1 MSLTEAPRV
10 HQPEK
15 RKTIFDRFPELK
27 GIPDDRFPRNV
38 FIIPDGNG
46 RWASLH
52 NLAVSAGHQKGA
64 EVVAQAFDDF
74 NDLKDYIPAIG
85 AWGFSVDNMNRPKQE
100 VDFLMELFDKAIKKF
115 SPQLIERNNKF
126 VHIGRKDIFEDRPLG
141 ATIRETEEKTKDNT
155 GQIVYVAIGFGGEDQ
170 ELRVAQKIA
179 QHTKQ
184 NPDLQVTRGFVES
197 LRDGNGIITPA
208 DLLIRSSGEHRLSDL
223 GWIVGKGTE
232 LYFDKKFFPSFTT
245 KDFVKAIV
253 DFSKRERRFGGRP
266 SPQTTT

>member
-52 NLAVSAGHQKGA
+52 SLAVSAGHQKGS
-64 EVVAQAFDDF
+64 EVVAKAFDDF
-74 NDLKDYIPAIG
+74 NDLRDHVPFIG
-85 AWGFSVDNMNRPKQE
+85 AWGFSVDNMNRPRQE
-100 VDFLMELFDKAIKKF
+100 VDFLMDLFDKSIKKF
-115 SPQLIERNNKF
+115 SQQLIDRNNVF
-126 VHIGRKDIFEDRPLG
+126 VHIGRKDIFESYPLG
-141 ATIRETEEKTKDNT
+141 ETIRNIEEKTKNNN
-155 GQIVYVAIGFGGEDQ
+155 GQVVYIAIGFGGEDQ
-170 ELRVAQKIA
+170 E
-179 QHTKQ
+179 
-184 NPDLQVTRGFVES
+184 TRMFQEAIYRARIDPNLVVDRDFISS
-197 LRDGNGIITPA
+197 LRDARGSIPPA

-232 LYFDKKFFPSFTT
+232 LYFDKKFFPNFTT

-266 SPQTTT
+266 SPQTTA